1 MVQNFFERKK
11 SFASAECGAKLVR
24 TSFENILLINKMH
37 QYKMHN
43 ASYGKI
49 HMYEYE

>member
-24 TSFENILLINKMH
+24 TSFENILLIN
-37 QYKMHN
+37 N
-43 ASYGKI
+43 ASI
-49 HMYEYE
+49 